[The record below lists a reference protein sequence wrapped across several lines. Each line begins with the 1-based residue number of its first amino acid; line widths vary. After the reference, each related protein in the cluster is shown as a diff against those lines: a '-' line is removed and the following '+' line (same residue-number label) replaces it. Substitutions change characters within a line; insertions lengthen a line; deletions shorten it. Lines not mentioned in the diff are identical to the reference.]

1 MARLDISHTSS
12 YWRFVAIM
20 ALSCIIS
27 ETKRDRGQS
36 SRFFHTSAF
45 DAPVRWES
53 RRNIATIFV
62 TEKLKSCDYPKLET
76 EDMVIRF
83 DTIHEPGRQQDVRCD
98 VYVGGQVR
106 VSEFMIFLDLPH
118 RGSK

>member
-1 MARLDISHTSS
+1 MARLDILHISS

-53 RRNIATIFV
+53 RRNITTIFV
-62 TEKLKSCDYPKLET
+62 MGICGYPIFKKNDDINT
-76 EDMVIRF
+76 RS
-83 DTIHEPGRQQDVRCD
+83 DTVHEPDRQQDVQTDAERRRYIVCACA
-98 VYVGGQVR
+98 
-106 VSEFMIFLDLPH
+106 
-118 RGSK
+118 